1 MFSTQMKGSVK
12 EPNMLHHYETEKI
25 IRKASDVA
33 ENLQLYPVVW
43 FFRPISLCTMMYL
56 MSFSERPLIYALRMT
71 ISGGRTKQHIIIG
84 FGELAA
90 VD

>member
-1 MFSTQMKGSVK
+1 MTMHI
-12 EPNMLHHYETEKI
+12 ML
-25 IRKASDVA
+25 
-33 ENLQLYPVVW
+33 
-43 FFRPISLCTMMYL
+43 
-56 MSFSERPLIYALRMT
+56 FSERLPIFASCMT

>member
-1 MFSTQMKGSVK
+1 MK
-12 EPNMLHHYETEKI
+12 EPNMFHNYDTEKI
-25 IRKASDVA
+25 THKASDVA

-43 FFRPISLCTMMYL
+43 FFPPRSLCMTTHL
-56 MSFSERPLIYALRMT
+56 ILFSERPLIYASCMT
-71 ISGGRTKQHIIIG
+71 ISGGRTEQHAIIG